1 MSEAIT
7 RRRSL
12 NIFTKTF
19 LTTLAVALI
28 PVLALGVRNVAN
40 EKSQTTARVDREF
53 QQEAKLVAANVA
65 GWLDTNIKALQG
77 NALLPEIR
85 SAEPDRQTPVLHAM
99 VNTYKW
105 SYLASTIGSDGKNI
119 ARSDTMA
126 LTDYADRDYFREAL
140 AGKEV
145 APQVLIGRSSGKPAV
160 VLAVPYQVSGGDT
173 GVLMTSSH
181 LTEVTDA
188 VAATRIGHTGF
199 SFLLDDKG
207 RVVAHR
213 APEFQGKLADLSSH
227 PAFVATRSAESAR
240 VSFDEG
246 GKQFVAHALVTRL
259 GWVIVVQQEAS
270 EAFAPVDEAIRNALV
285 AVGIVAAL
293 ALLASLLLARALTRP
308 IISLTAAADAISRG
322 ETALAIAEVERGDEI
337 GGLARA
343 IDRMRVSIDVAIKR
357 LRRVSD
363 SSLR

>member
-1 MSEAIT
+1 MSEAT
-7 RRRSL
+7 SKRRSL

-19 LTTLAVALI
+19 LTTLTVALI

-40 EKSQTTARVDREF
+40 EQSQTTARIDREF
-53 QQEAKLVAANVA
+53 EQEAKLVAANVA

-85 SAEPDRQTPVLHAM
+85 SSDSARQTPVLHAM

-105 SYLASTIGSDGKNI
+105 SYLASTIASDGKNI

-126 LTDYADRDYFREAL
+126 LTDYADRDYFREAV

-145 APQVLIGRSSGKPAV
+145 AQQVLIGRSSGKPAV
-160 VLAVPYQVSGGDT
+160 VLAVPYQVSGGAN

-213 APEFQGKLADLSSH
+213 APEFQGKLADLSNH
-227 PAFVATRSAESAR
+227 PAYVATRSAESAR

-246 GKQFVAHALVTRL
+246 GKQYVAHARVTRL
-259 GWVIVVQQEAS
+259 GWVIVVQQEAA
-270 EAFAPVDEAIRNALV
+270 EAFAPVDAAIRSALV
-285 AVGIVAAL
+285 AVGIVAVL

-308 IISLTAAADAISRG
+308 ILSLTVAADAISRG
-322 ETALAIAEVERGDEI
+322 ETALAIAEVERGDEL

-357 LRRVSD
+357 LRRAND

>member
-1 MSEAIT
+1 MSEAT
-7 RRRSL
+7 TGRRSL

-19 LTTLAVALI
+19 LTTLTVALI

-53 QQEAKLVAANVA
+53 QQEAKLVAANVS
-65 GWLDTNIKALQG
+65 GWLDTNIRALQG

-85 SAEPDRQTPVLHAM
+85 SADPARQTPVLHAM

-105 SYLASTIGSDGKNI
+105 SYLASTIGSDGRNI

-126 LTDYADRDYFREAL
+126 LTDYSDRDYFREAV

-145 APQVLIGRSSGKPAV
+145 AQQVLIGRSSGKPAV
-160 VLAVPYQVSGGDT
+160 VLAVPYQASGGAT

-227 PAFVATRSAESAR
+227 PAFVATRSAASAR
-240 VSFDEG
+240 VSFEDG
-246 GKQFVAHALVTRL
+246 GKPFVAHALVTRL
-259 GWVIVVQQEAS
+259 GWVIVVQQEAA
-270 EAFAPVDEAIRNALV
+270 EAFAPVDEAIRSALL
-285 AVGIVAAL
+285 AVGIVAVL

-308 IISLTAAADAISRG
+308 ILSLTATADAISRG
-322 ETALAIAEVERGDEI
+322 ETAMSIAEVQRGDEI

-343 IDRMRVSIDVAIKR
+343 IDRMRVSIEVAIKR

-363 SSLR
+363 ASLR